1 MEKQLISTQIAVMS
15 EQINTIGIT
24 VHEIKEKLEK
34 DYVTK
39 SDLSVEQLRLSN
51 VEKIVYG
58 MVAILLSGIIIAI
71 LKLVFIK

>member
-1 MEKQLISTQIAVMS
+1 MAKQLISTQIAVMS

-39 SDLSVEQLRLSN
+39 AELAVEQLRLSN